1 MAKGSNQ
8 KQKLLYLAKI
18 FFTETDEQHGLTLSE
33 ITNRLSQYDIFVE
46 RKTLYQD
53 LEELRH
59 FGLDIIS
66 RKEGRSYRY
75 LLASREFELA
85 ELKLL
90 VDSVQSSKF
99 ITENK
104 SHALI
109 KKLESLVSVHEAS
122 QLQRQVLLAG
132 RVKTMNESI
141 YYNVDELHSAISQN
155 SQIRFHYFQWN
166 LDKQEQLRHGGAW
179 YVVSPWLLRWDDE
192 NYYLIA
198 YDAEADKLK
207 HYRVDKM
214 KHIALTSAPR
224 EGQHVMQDFDPTTYT
239 NRLFG
244 MYSGEPTRVTLE
256 GENAMVGILID
267 RFGKDIPILRKDDD
281 HFIAHVDVAV
291 SPQFLGWIASLGGG
305 LRVTAPDSVV
315 AQMRELAHT
324 LAGQY
329 GGWG

>member
-59 FGLDIIS
+59 FGLDIIA

-224 EGQHVMQDFDPTTYT
+224 EGQHVMQDFDPTIYT

-244 MYSGEPTRVTLE
+244 MYGGEPTRITLE

-305 LRVTAPDSVV
+305 LRITAPDSVV

-329 GGWG
+329 G

>member
-18 FFTETDEQHGLTLSE
+18 FFTETDEQHGLTLRE

-53 LEELRH
+53 FEELRH
-59 FGLDIIS
+59 FGLDIIA
-66 RKEGRSYRY
+66 RKEGRSYCY

-166 LDKQEQLRHGGAW
+166 VDKQEQLRRSGAW

-214 KHIALTSAPR
+214 KHIALTRAPR
-224 EGQHVMQDFDPTTYT
+224 EGQHVMQDFDPTIYT

-244 MYSGEPTRVTLE
+244 MYGGEPTRVTLE
-256 GENAMVGILID
+256 GKNAMVGILID

-281 HFIAHVDVAV
+281 HFIVHVDVAV

-305 LRVTAPDSVV
+305 LRVTAPASVV
-315 AQMRELAHT
+315 TQMRELAHT
-324 LAGQY
+324 LASQY
-329 GGWG
+329 ER

>member
-59 FGLDIIS
+59 FGLDIIA

-104 SHALI
+104 SHTLI

-214 KHIALTSAPR
+214 KHIALTGTPR
-224 EGQHVMQDFDPTTYT
+224 EGQHVMQDFDPTIYT

-244 MYSGEPTRVTLE
+244 MYGGKPTRVTLE

-329 GGWG
+329 G